1 MEVMVRGNMG
11 VKGLNAFVY
20 RGVADSDTPGT
31 VTSTKDLMGTKYG
44 ASYNLGQISAAASQS
59 KVESST
65 GMDAKTTSLGLAYAV
80 NNAVT
85 IGLIQTKTD
94 ADALT
99 ATATAKVH
107 VPDEKLRAINIGYN
121 LGPVVVNAMAVKGDN
136 VGGING
142 NDTDALHVNFTTK
155 F

>member
-1 MEVMVRGNMG
+1 
-11 VKGLNAFVY
+11 LNAFVY

-31 VTSTKDLMGTKYG
+31 TTATKDLTGTKYG
-44 ASYNLGQISAAASQS
+44 ASYNLGKISAAASQS
-59 KVESST
+59 KVESNT
-65 GMDAKTTSLGLAYAV
+65 GIDAKTTSLGLAYAV

-99 ATATAKVH
+99 ATATAKVS

-136 VGGING
+136 VGGISG

>member
-1 MEVMVRGNMG
+1 MG

-20 RGVADSDTPGT
+20 RGTSDSDTPGT
-31 VTSTKDLMGTKYG
+31 STSTKDQTGTKFG

-59 KVESST
+59 KVESNT
-65 GMDAKTTSLGLAYAV
+65 GIDAKTTSLGLAYAV
-80 NNAVT
+80 NKSVT
-85 IGLIQTKTD
+85 IGLIQSKTE

-99 ATATAKVH
+99 AGAATKAN